1 MKIEDVTGGKVKT
14 GNTVYNMVEAKFGGV
29 VVWPLNATVTYQV
42 VSGTPY
48 FVFYNEYEQM
58 VYSADK
64 LRADGSLHAKMFG
77 DVRVLE
83 NGVVKQTLLSVE
95 LHLTLPSSSPFSIY
109 DNSVYGQNLGTTE
122 TSQQSSSV
130 YVSYE
135 TSFPINGGTLY
146 QEANVRTVVSTDY
159 GSWTTISDTP
169 TGNPY
174 SYHVAIGATQY
185 THQTSSD
192 ECSAAGG
199 STQLYF
205 PSGTCYHLQAF
216 NRTRTR
222 TVTENC
228 TYTATGSTIHAEPK
242 PNQTETVPWI
252 ATIEDTPT
260 VTIVSGDTTA
270 FHFNASTLAVSID
283 SRGTTPGSQRS
294 MTFRATNS
302 NVTADVTVYQ
312 EANVATTT
320 YVYDLSIVIDYNGN
334 LPYTSG
340 NYGVTGCSKRT
351 PTTTYTSQAPPE
363 IGYPQST
370 PSTISVENC
379 TAHDGNDNPITS
391 VSGEFGFALGV
402 TQNGSSQRTVRVTI
416 TADADN
422 TETATASKTQDA
434 EPAQPYIA
442 KAELLPFIA
451 NFNAGNFVNGKTY
464 TMFTITGSHN
474 TSSATLQ
481 DVWFKY
487 KVNNSVDYSVR
498 IGELQVS
505 EQSSSDLPE
514 LIPYSGYTLPT
525 FKAGETYGYND
536 TFRSGD
542 TVYAWF
548 TVGNKGIIDELDT
561 YENNPYYIS
570 IT

>member
-1 MKIEDVTGGKVKT
+1 MAIKLIDELIGMRFKQGNTTYEAVEIKFRDQVLWPIGTSYTIVTPVTWHWSQGSMLYANGSNRVWFSADVLVTTGGTTTTISDATLVPSLDLGTEYYIDDSLYVK
-14 GNTVYNMVEAKFGGV
+14 GY
-29 VVWPLNATVTYQV
+29 
-42 VSGTPY
+42 
-48 FVFYNEYEQM
+48 
-58 VYSADK
+58 
-64 LRADGSLHAKMFG
+64 
-77 DVRVLE
+77 
-83 NGVVKQTLLSVE
+83 
-95 LHLTLPSSSPFSIY
+95 
-109 DNSVYGQNLGTTE
+109 NLGTTE
-122 TSQQSSSV
+122 TTQYNERVRLSYGTASV
-130 YVSYE
+130 QVSV
-135 TSFPINGGTLY
+135 Y
-146 QEANVRTVVSTDY
+146 QEANVRNVVSTDY

-174 SYHVAIGATQY
+174 DYHVDISATQY

-199 STQLYF
+199 STQLFF
-205 PSGTCYHLQAF
+205 PSGTCYHLQAV

-222 TVTENC
+222 TVTEYC
-228 TYTATGSTIHAEPK
+228 TYTATGSTVHTEPQ
-242 PNQTETVPWI
+242 PNETQTNIPWI
-252 ATIEDTPT
+252 ATIEDTPA

-270 FHFNASTLAVSID
+270 FHLNTSTFAVTID
-283 SRGTTPGSQRS
+283 SRGTITGSQRS

-379 TAHDGNDNPITS
+379 TAHDGNNNPITS

-481 DVWFKY
+481 DVWLKY
-487 KVNNSVDYSVR
+487 RVNNSIDYSVR

-561 YENNPYYIS
+561 YEDNPYYIS